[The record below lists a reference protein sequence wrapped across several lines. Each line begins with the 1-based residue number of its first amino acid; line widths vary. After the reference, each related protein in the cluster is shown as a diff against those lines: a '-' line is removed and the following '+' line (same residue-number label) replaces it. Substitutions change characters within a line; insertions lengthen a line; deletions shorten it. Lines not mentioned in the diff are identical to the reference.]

1 MKLLMGYELILILVV
16 LFLAF
21 FALAI
26 DLWSPDAVLL
36 TALVL
41 VTVGGVL
48 NLEQALRGFGNSTLL
63 ALGSLYIIAA
73 ALRES
78 GALDRASEF
87 ILGKETRSIRR
98 ILIRLCPSVTLYS
111 AFLNNTPIVAMG
123 IPAIRSWSKKNRV
136 PVSKLLMPLSF
147 AAILGGICTL
157 IGTSTNLITHGLLQS
172 HGMPGFSFF
181 ELSLLGVP
189 CAIAGLFYLIV
200 ISPKLTPARRDIRYQ
215 EEKKRELLVE
225 LEITQGANVV
235 GQSVEESGLK
245 TFPGFYLSRINR
257 DDREIAPVPDEEEL
271 RAGDHLLYAA
281 QGGVAAKVP
290 DLSGYPGLQLA
301 LLPPREI
308 KSDRKMNRELHQ
320 VVVKEGSRL
329 VGATIEEGK
338 LLDRFGAAVTGVRR
352 KGKRIDQPLG
362 DFILHAGDVLLL
374 DTGRGFRGAYE
385 ETPDFF
391 LTSEAGGEGP
401 GEKKNIKEQ
410 RPGGKDL
417 YVSVAVLF
425 GVIAMAAFGGMHIAL
440 AGILGVVVLL
450 TFGVIEAGEARES
463 VDWTVLI
470 VIGAALGL
478 GSAMEESGAAE
489 IIASWLVEFTSAYG
503 ARTVLA
509 GVVITTVILTEIIT
523 NNGAVALMFPIVLSV
538 AESQGF
544 EARGLF
550 IAMTIAASMSLIT
563 PIGYQTNLMVYGPGN
578 YKFTD
583 FFKVGFPLQITLWA
597 IVIILAPI
605 IWPM

>member
-1 MKLLMGYELILILVV
+1 MGFDLILILAV

-21 FALAI
+21 LALAI

-36 TALVL
+36 TALVI
-41 VTVGGVL
+41 VTIGGVL
-48 NLEQALRGFGNSTLL
+48 DLEQALRGFGNSTLM

-87 ILGKETRSIRR
+87 ILGQETRSIRR
-98 ILIRLCPSVTLYS
+98 ILIRLCPSVTVYS

-123 IPAIRSWSKKNRV
+123 IPAIRSWSKKNRI

-157 IGTSTNLITHGLLQS
+157 IGTSTNLITHGLLQN
-172 HGMPGFSFF
+172 HGFEGFTFF
-181 ELSLLGVP
+181 ELAWLGVP
-189 CAIAGLFYLIV
+189 CAITGLVYLIF

-225 LEITQGANVV
+225 LEITDKADIAGKT
-235 GQSVEESGLK
+235 VEKAGLQEIS
-245 TFPGFYLSRINR
+245 GFYLSRINR
-257 DDREIAPVPDEEEL
+257 DETEIAPVPKDETL
-271 RAGDHLLYAA
+271 RVGDHLLYAA
-281 QGGVAAKVP
+281 EGGVAAKVP
-290 DLSGYPGLQLA
+290 DLTEYPGLRPV
-301 LLPPREI
+301 LLPPRDI
-308 KSDRKMNRELHQ
+308 KRDKKQHRELHQ
-320 VVVKEGSRL
+320 VVIKEGSRL
-329 VGATIEEGK
+329 IGSTIEDAK

-362 DFILHAGDVLLL
+362 DFVLHAGDMLLL

-391 LTSEAGGEGP
+391 LTSEAGGEGLE
-401 GEKKNIKEQ
+401 GKIQKKEQ
-410 RPGGKDL
+410 RPGGMDL
-417 YVSVAVLF
+417 YISVAVLF
-425 GVIAMAAFGGMHIAL
+425 GVVALVASGVLHIAL

-450 TFGVIEAGEARES
+450 SFNVIEAGEARES

-478 GSAMEESGAAE
+478 GNAMEISGAAE
-489 IIASWLVEFTSAYG
+489 IIATWLVDVTSAFG
-503 ARTVLA
+503 PRAVLA

-523 NNGAVALMFPIVLSV
+523 NNGAVALMFPIALSI
-538 AESQGF
+538 AESQGL

-550 IAMTIAASMSLIT
+550 VAMTLAASMSLIT

-583 FFKVGFPLQITLWA
+583 FFKVGFPLQIVLWVL
-597 IVIILAPI
+597 VIILAPI

>member
-1 MKLLMGYELILILVV
+1 MGYELILILVV

-36 TALVL
+36 SALAIITA
-41 VTVGGVL
+41 GGVL
-48 NLEQALRGFGNSTLL
+48 NLEQALLGFGNSTLL

-87 ILGKETRSIRR
+87 ILGRETRSIRR
-98 ILIRLCPSVTLYS
+98 ILIRLCPSVTVYS

-123 IPAIRSWSKKNRV
+123 IPAIRSWSKKNRI

-172 HGMPGFSFF
+172 HGFEGFSFF
-181 ELSLLGVP
+181 ELSLLGIP

-200 ISPKLTPARRDIRYQ
+200 FSPQLTPARRDIRYQ

-225 LEITQGANVV
+225 LEVTQGANVV
-235 GQSVEESGLK
+235 GKTVEESGLK

-257 DDREIAPVPDEEEL
+257 DDREIAPVPDEEVL
-271 RAGDHLLYAA
+271 RAGDHLLYSAT
-281 QGGVAAKVP
+281 GGVAAKVP

-301 LLPPREI
+301 LLPPRQI
-308 KSDRKMNRELHQ
+308 KSDREKNRELHQ

-329 VGATIEEGK
+329 IGSTIEEGK

-362 DFILHAGDVLLL
+362 DFVLHAGDVLLL

-401 GEKKNIKEQ
+401 GDKKDIKEH

-417 YVSVAVLF
+417 YVSVAVLL
-425 GVIAMAAFGGMHIAL
+425 GVVASVAFGGMHIAL

-450 TFGVIEAGEARES
+450 SFGVIEAGEARES

-478 GSAMEESGAAE
+478 GKAMEESGAAV
-489 IIASWLVEFTSAYG
+489 IIANWLVEFTSAYG
-503 ARTVLA
+503 PRAVLA

-523 NNGAVALMFPIVLSV
+523 NNGAVALMFPIVLSI
-538 AESQGF
+538 AEVQGF

-550 IAMTIAASMSLIT
+550 IAMTIAASMSLIS

>member
-1 MKLLMGYELILILVV
+1 MGYELILILVV

-21 FALAI
+21 LALAI

-36 TALVL
+36 TALAL
-41 VTVGGVL
+41 VTAGGVL
-48 NLEQALRGFGNSTLL
+48 NLEQALQGFGNSTLL

-98 ILIRLCPSVTLYS
+98 ILIRLCPSVTVYS

-123 IPAIRSWSKKNRV
+123 IPAIRSWATKNRI
-136 PVSKLLMPLSF
+136 PVSKLLMPLSY

-172 HGMPGFSFF
+172 HGFEGFSFF
-181 ELSLLGVP
+181 ELSLIGIP
-189 CAIAGLFYLIV
+189 CAIAGLIYLV
-200 ISPKLTPARRDIRYQ
+200 VVSPQLTPARRDIRYQ

-225 LEITQGANVV
+225 LEVTSGASVV
-235 GQSVEESGLK
+235 GKTVEASGLK

-257 DDREIAPVPDEEEL
+257 DDREIAPVPDEEVL
-271 RAGDHLLYAA
+271 RAGDHLLYSAT
-281 QGGVAAKVP
+281 GGVAAKVP

-301 LLPPREI
+301 LLPPRQI
-308 KSDRKMNRELHQ
+308 KSDREKNRELHQ

-329 VGATIEEGK
+329 IGSTIEEGK

-362 DFILHAGDVLLL
+362 DFVLHAGDVLLL

-401 GEKKNIKEQ
+401 GDKKDIKEH
-410 RPGGKDL
+410 RPGGMDL
-417 YVSVAVLF
+417 YVSVAVLL
-425 GVIAMAAFGGMHIAL
+425 GVVASVAFGGMHIAL

-450 TFGVIEAGEARES
+450 SFGIIEAGEARES

-478 GSAMEESGAAE
+478 GKAMEESGAAV
-489 IIASWLVEFTSAYG
+489 IIASWLVEFTSAFG
-503 ARTVLA
+503 PRAVLA

-538 AESQGF
+538 AQVEGF

>member
-1 MKLLMGYELILILVV
+1 MGYELILILVV

-36 TALVL
+36 SALAIITA
-41 VTVGGVL
+41 GGVL
-48 NLEQALRGFGNSTLL
+48 NLEQALLGFGNSTLL

-87 ILGKETRSIRR
+87 ILGRETRSIRR
-98 ILIRLCPSVTLYS
+98 ILIRLCPSVTVYS

-123 IPAIRSWSKKNRV
+123 IPAIRSWSKKNRI

-172 HGMPGFSFF
+172 HGFEGFSFF
-181 ELSLLGVP
+181 ELSLLGIP

-200 ISPKLTPARRDIRYQ
+200 FSPQLTPARRDIRYQ

-225 LEITQGANVV
+225 LEVTQGANVV
-235 GQSVEESGLK
+235 GKTVEESGLK

-257 DDREIAPVPDEEEL
+257 DDREIAPVPDEEVL
-271 RAGDHLLYAA
+271 RAGDHLLYSAT
-281 QGGVAAKVP
+281 GGVAAKMP

-301 LLPPREI
+301 LLPPRQI
-308 KSDRKMNRELHQ
+308 KSDREKNRELHQ

-329 VGATIEEGK
+329 IGSTIEEGK

-362 DFILHAGDVLLL
+362 DFVLHAGDVLLL

-401 GEKKNIKEQ
+401 GDKKDIKEH

-417 YVSVAVLF
+417 YVSVAVLL
-425 GVIAMAAFGGMHIAL
+425 GVVASVAFGGMHIAL

-450 TFGVIEAGEARES
+450 SFGVIEAGEARES

-478 GSAMEESGAAE
+478 GKAMEESGAAV
-489 IIASWLVEFTSAYG
+489 IIANWLVEFTSAYG
-503 ARTVLA
+503 PRAVLA

-523 NNGAVALMFPIVLSV
+523 NNGAVALMFPIVLSI
-538 AESQGF
+538 AEVQGF

-550 IAMTIAASMSLIT
+550 IAMTIAASMSLIS

-583 FFKVGFPLQITLWA
+583 FFKVGFPLQITLWI